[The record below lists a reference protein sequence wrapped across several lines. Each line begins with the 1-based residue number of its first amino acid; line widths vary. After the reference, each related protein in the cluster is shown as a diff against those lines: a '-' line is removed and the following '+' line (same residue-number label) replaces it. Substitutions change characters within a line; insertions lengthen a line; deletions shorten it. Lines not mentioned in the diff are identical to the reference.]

1 MSKRQER
8 EAVFLLL
15 FEKCFNLQDEL
26 ELIIENAQD
35 ARDFKSNPNILTKT
49 KAILENSSK
58 LDEFIEKHLKNW
70 TKNRISKVALCV
82 LRIAVFE
89 ILNEKET
96 PENVSINEAV
106 EITKYYSTKDD
117 AAFVNGVL
125 GSFVKEQIKQ

>member
-1 MSKRQER
+1 MSRRQER
-8 EAVFLLL
+8 EAIFLLL

-89 ILNEKET
+89 ILN
-96 PENVSINEAV
+96 
-106 EITKYYSTKDD
+106 
-117 AAFVNGVL
+117 
-125 GSFVKEQIKQ
+125 